1 MMHIPNAAPPITRFD
16 FTTKPSED
24 ERARIGL
31 LVLESDQTMESEIRQ
46 LTDGLGVSIYHAR
59 LANDALVTP
68 DTLAKMEAELPVAA
82 ALLPEFLS
90 IGALGYGCTSGATII
105 GEKRVAEILKQSHPN
120 VPSSNPLSAAKAAL
134 NALGVQ
140 RLGLLTPYT
149 PSVTAAMQARFE
161 AAGIAISVV
170 GSFYEESDIVVGQI
184 DPESI
189 LKATIALGKSDACDG
204 IFISCTSLR
213 AVDIIDAAEAQLGK
227 PVTSS
232 NHALAWH
239 LLRLAGI
246 NDKLFG
252 CGRLFD
258 L

>member
-1 MMHIPNAAPPITRFD
+1 
-16 FTTKPSED
+16 
-24 ERARIGL
+24 
-31 LVLESDQTMESEIRQ
+31 
-46 LTDGLGVSIYHAR
+46 
-59 LANDALVTP
+59 
-68 DTLAKMEAELPVAA
+68 
-82 ALLPEFLS
+82 
-90 IGALGYGCTSGATII
+90 
-105 GEKRVAEILKQSHPN
+105 
-120 VPSSNPLSAAKAAL
+120 
-134 NALGVQ
+134 
-140 RLGLLTPYT
+140 
-149 PSVTAAMQARFE
+149 MQAHFE

-213 AVDIIDAAEAQLGK
+213 AAGIIDAAEAQLGK

>member
-1 MMHIPNAAPPITRFD
+1 MMHMPNAAPPITWFD

-46 LTDGLGVSIYHAR
+46 LTDALGVSIYHAR

-149 PSVTAAMQARFE
+149 PSVTAAMQAHFE